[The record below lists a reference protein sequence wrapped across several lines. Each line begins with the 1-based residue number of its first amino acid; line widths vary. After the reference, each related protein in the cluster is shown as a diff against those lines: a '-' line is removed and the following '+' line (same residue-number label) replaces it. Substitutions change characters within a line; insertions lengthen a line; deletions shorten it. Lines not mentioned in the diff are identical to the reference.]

1 MVPIVRDARTLRARP
16 AGMNSYLAVLKA
28 RFRLLLQYRA
38 AALAGLGTQIFWG
51 LMRVMIFTAFYHST
65 TATPPISLVDT
76 VTYLWLIQALLLLL
90 PWRLDADIQGMI
102 RDGTV
107 AYELVRPIDLYGLW
121 YARSL
126 AGRAAPILLRCVPMF
141 VVAGLFFGLQAPA
154 SLAAALAWALGVVG
168 ALLLSAALATLM
180 SISLFW
186 TLSGEGIS
194 RMLATLA
201 MVFSGAIVPLP
212 LFPDWAQ
219 TILAWL
225 PFRGLMDTPF
235 RLYIGH
241 IAPHEALLALGH
253 QLAWTVILVLIGRW
267 ALARGLRRVVV
278 QGG

>member
-1 MVPIVRDARTLRARP
+1 MAPIVRDARTLRARP
-16 AGMNSYLAVLKA
+16 AGLNSYLAVLKA

-38 AALAGLGTQIFWG
+38 AALAGLGTQIFFG
-51 LMRVMIFTAFYHST
+51 LMQVMVFTAFHRS
-65 TATPPISLVDT
+65 AETPPPMSLTDT

-90 PWRLDADIQGMI
+90 PWRLDAEIQAMI

-107 AYELVRPIDLYGLW
+107 AYELVRPVDLYGLW
-121 YARSL
+121 YARNL

-141 VVAGLFFGLQAPA
+141 ILARLFFGLQAPA
-154 SLAAALAWALGVVG
+154 SLAAALTWAVGVVG
-168 ALLLSAALATLM
+168 ALLLSAALTTLM

-186 TLSGEGIS
+186 TLSGDGLS
-194 RMLATLA
+194 RLLATLA
-201 MVFSGAIVPLP
+201 TVFSGSIAPLP
-212 LFPDWAQ
+212 FFPDWAQ

-241 IAPHEALLALGH
+241 ITLSEALPALGH
-253 QLAWTVILVLIGRW
+253 QLAWTGVLVLIGRW